1 MEFRRLGATDLD
13 VSVVCLGTMTWGVQ
27 NSEVDAHA
35 QLDRAVDHWGINFID
50 SAEGYPVPPT
60 AETSGRTEA
69 YIGTWLAKRPGL
81 RDRLV
86 IATKV
91 IGMNN
96 AQPHIRDGKG
106 RLDRANIVAAV
117 EGSLKRLRTDRIQW
131 IGPEAAA
138 SKEILFSESN
148 ALAALANALRL
159 IVAAD
164 FDALAADYVIELRGD
179 ERQWIVRLQPRSAT
193 QRRQLEYLEL
203 HGEASAMKTIIV
215 VESHGERTTTRLHR

>member
-117 EGSLKRLRTDRIQW
+117 EGSLKRLRTDRIDLYQTHSPDRFVNAFPAEQQPQ
-131 IGPEAAA
+131 IRGLLADRRTIEVDCDFCGLRYTFSAEEAW
-138 SKEILFSESN
+138 
-148 ALAALANALRL
+148 AALR
-159 IVAAD
+159 
-164 FDALAADYVIELRGD
+164 
-179 ERQWIVRLQPRSAT
+179 
-193 QRRQLEYLEL
+193 
-203 HGEASAMKTIIV
+203 
-215 VESHGERTTTRLHR
+215 